1 MNFYIKENNSWVE
14 HDILIAPQLIETFDE
29 SLDNFSCIIK
39 LNNVDTPFEPDTLCK
54 LQLTDKTLLF
64 IVATDEVQ
72 LVSRSSQYYQHNLTL
87 VQNTRLLSKHLV
99 RNSVFS
105 QPARRYERAMYSY
118 YCDSF
123 GDKANTKTSLFN
135 VALDRKRKLEK
146 SQTFKI
152 IINPY
157 VLFNSNYKYNYTS
170 LSQFEY
176 TTDGGATWYSLAEET
191 VHINITLNL
200 YNGEQEFQ
208 FVSVLAKNVI
218 FGQPIYFDLCTVDS
232 NIQSI
237 SFEISFGNNLTIRP
251 IVYNEQYYV
260 TCNLLATLEVKTYY
274 FTMYDI
280 VQTLKKQTKTDLF
293 TVVSNS
299 ELGLLLKDTIAP
311 NLTFTSST
319 LFDCLTEIFR
329 FYDATFTINEEGI
342 LGIEY
347 LNQNRNAITK
357 DFTNKSLTIKEDEY
371 NRGLVNVFENAL
383 IEQEELCI
391 PKNTTLGVVEESNW
405 VLELSHNI
413 QEILSFEF
421 LLPAHSIQGG
431 DTTDTY
437 IDLTNYIVEQELY
450 SQLPQYIDNQQNIT
464 TIRTQYNCFGYS
476 GNRISIGGS
485 FKKWGWGKNEKALDW
500 FYGNWVKIAYYGSNT
515 VSTALS
521 SIEYSEVK
529 VRIKYLSRT
538 NGRLRIENDMT
549 RYKGEM
555 LVNQSQGNVDTNKL
569 GLNILGLS
577 LKLGNPTL
585 SLTQKICSWGDRIIK
600 GDIYTYQNANW
611 LANSVRYT
619 FYNDFIQVSVD
630 FVKNYNALSQR
641 VQVNRE
647 KRLSNISN
655 ELTIKAEENILEYV
669 YVARYDDTSED
680 LYIDRTYLYSFIAA
694 AFGYD
699 YSYST
704 NIDFACIDTYYESG
718 ELIVNNIYMPLLKY
732 AAGNTLCLEMS
743 YNSPI
748 SAGNSTSFNSSNG
761 GYSQSVFYTDDSGW
775 ADKIKFKLCSFTDK
789 SFTYMHPKINNDE
802 KQEICSFDYDF
813 YKRPNEILSLNY
825 QLVFLPFDKEVIIG
839 NALITE
845 NGLLKNLQNKKLYIY
860 YSYSEKYSVFD
871 TKVLGNKVEITE
883 HNIGLGT
890 SSNSLYISLTGNGT
904 WDYTKLKS
912 YAIGDEL
919 GNLYI
924 GFNSLFLLSPQIQVR
939 FYFITKHNRL

>member
-1 MNFYIKENNSWVE
+1 MKFYIKENNSWVE
-14 HDILIAPQLIETFDE
+14 HDILVAPQLIETFDE

-39 LNNVDTPFEPDTLCK
+39 LTNVDTPFEPDTLCK
-54 LQLTDKTLLF
+54 LELTGKTLLF

-72 LVSRSSQYYQHNLTL
+72 LVSRSLQYYQHNLTL

-99 RNSVFS
+99 RNSVFR

-118 YCDSF
+118 YCDGL

-146 SQTFKI
+146 SQTFKV

-176 TTDGGATWYSLAEET
+176 TLDGGATWYSLAEET
-191 VHINITLNL
+191 VHIDITLTL
-200 YNGEQEFQ
+200 YNGEKELQS
-208 FVSVLAKNVI
+208 VSVLAKNVI
-218 FGQPIYFDLCTVDS
+218 FGQPIYFDLDTVDS

-237 SFEISFGNNLTIRP
+237 SFEISFGNNLIIRP
-251 IVYNEQYYV
+251 IVYNEQYYMS
-260 TCNLLATLEVKTYY
+260 CNLLATLEVKTYY

-280 VQTLKKQTKTDLF
+280 VQTLKKQTKTDLY

-299 ELGLLLKDTIAP
+299 DLGLLLKDTIAP

-405 VLELSHNI
+405 VLELSHDI

-450 SQLPQYIDNQQNIT
+450 SQLPQYIDNKQNIT

-485 FKKWGWGKNEKALDW
+485 FKKWGWGKDEKALDW

-515 VSTALS
+515 ISTALS

-555 LVNQSQGNVDTNKL
+555 LVNQSQGYVDTNKL

-585 SLTQKICSWGDRIIK
+585 SLTQKICSWEDRIIK

-669 YVARYDDTSED
+669 YVARYNDTSED

-748 SAGNSTSFNSSNG
+748 SAGNSTLFKENNG

-789 SFTYMHPKINNDE
+789 SFTYTHPKINNDE

-845 NGLLKNLQNKKLYIY
+845 NGLLQNLKNKKLYIY
-860 YSYSEKYSVFD
+860 YSYDEKYSVFD
-871 TKVLGNKVEITE
+871 TKVVGNKVEITSHE
-883 HNIGLGT
+883 IIT
-890 SSNSLYISLTGNGT
+890 SNNSLRMILTGNGT

-912 YAIGDEL
+912 YAVGDEL
-919 GNLYI
+919 GNLYV
-924 GFNSLFLLSPQIQVR
+924 GFNSLFVLSPQIQVR

>member
-1 MNFYIKENNSWVE
+1 MKFYIKENSNWVE
-14 HDILIAPQLIETFDE
+14 HDILVAPQLIETFDE

-39 LNNVDTPFEPDTLCK
+39 LTNVDTPFEPDTLCK
-54 LQLTDKTLLF
+54 LELTDKTLLF

-72 LVSRSSQYYQHNLTL
+72 LVSRSLQYYQHNLTL

-118 YCDSF
+118 LGSYD
-123 GDKANTKTSLFN
+123 ATTPKTYNIVSI
-135 VALDRKRKLEK
+135 ALDRKRKLEK
-146 SQTFKI
+146 TQTFKI
-152 IINPY
+152 VINPY
-157 VLFNSNYKYNYTS
+157 ILFDTNYPYNYTS

-176 TTDGGATWYSLAEET
+176 TLDGGSNWYSFENGS
-191 VHINITLNL
+191 ININ
-200 YNGEQEFQ
+200 
-208 FVSVLAKNVI
+208 VISVLYSGEVKTQLITLAANEVI
-218 FGQPIYFDLCTVDS
+218 FGKPIYVDLTTSDS
-232 NIQSI
+232 NIKTI
-237 SFEISFGNNLTIRP
+237 SVEINFGDFLIRP
-251 IVYNEQYYV
+251 KVFDTNY
-260 TCNLLATLEVKTYY
+260 TTFNLITTLEVKTYY

-329 FYDATFTINEEGI
+329 FYDATFTIDEEGF

-391 PKNTTLGVVEESNW
+391 AKNTTLGKVEENGW
-405 VLELSHNI
+405 VLELSHDI

-421 LLPAHSIQGG
+421 LLPSRS
-431 DTTDTY
+431 TTGEYNDNSY
-437 IDLTNYIVEQELY
+437 IDLTYYVVEQELY
-450 SQLPQYIDNQQNIT
+450 SQLPQYIDNKQNVT
-464 TIRTQYNCFGYS
+464 TTRTQYNCFGYS
-476 GNRISIGGS
+476 GNKISISGAY
-485 FKKWGWGKNEKALDW
+485 KKWGWGQEYKALEY
-500 FYGNWVKIAYYGSNT
+500 FFGNWFQVAYYGVRNNIF
-515 VSTALS
+515 AHE
-521 SIEYSEVK
+521 SIDYSEVK

-555 LVNQSQGNVDTNKL
+555 LVNQSQGYVDTNKL

-585 SLTQKICSWGDRIIK
+585 SLTQKICSWQDRIIK

-669 YVARYDDTSED
+669 YVSRYNDTSED

-694 AFGYD
+694 AFGYN

-748 SAGNSTSFNSSNG
+748 SAGNSTSFGTANS

-789 SFTYMHPKINNDE
+789 SFTYTHPKINDNE

-871 TKVLGNKVEITE
+871 TKVVGNKVEITE
-883 HNIGLGT
+883 HNIGVET

-919 GNLYI
+919 GNLYV
-924 GFNSLFLLSPQIQVR
+924 GFNSLFVLSPQIQVR

>member
-118 YCDSF
+118 FCDQF
-123 GDKANTKTSLFN
+123 GDKANTRASLFN

-146 SQTFKI
+146 TQTFKI
-152 IINPY
+152 VIKPY
-157 VLFNSNYKYNYTS
+157 VLFTNNYKYNYTS

-191 VHINITLNL
+191 VNINITLNL
-200 YNGEQEFQ
+200 YNGEQKFQ
-208 FVSVLAKNVI
+208 LVSVLAKNVV
-218 FGQPIYFDLCTVDS
+218 FGQPIYFDLDTVDS

-237 SFEISFGNNLTIRP
+237 SFEITFGNNLTIRP

-280 VQTLKKQTKTDLF
+280 VQTLKKQTKTDLY

-299 ELGLLLKDTIAP
+299 DLGLLLKDTIAP

-329 FYDATFTINEEGI
+329 FYDATFTIDEEGF

-405 VLELSHNI
+405 VLELSHDI

-421 LLPAHSIQGG
+421 LLPSHSIQGG

-450 SQLPQYIDNQQNIT
+450 SQLPQYIDNKQNIT

-485 FKKWGWGKNEKALDW
+485 FKKWGWGRDEKALDW

-515 VSTALS
+515 ISTALS

-555 LVNQSQGNVDTNKL
+555 LVNQSQGYVDTNKL

-585 SLTQKICSWGDRIIK
+585 SLTQKICSWEDRIIK

-619 FYNDFIQVSVD
+619 FYNNFIQVSVD

-669 YVARYDDTSED
+669 YVARYNDTSED
-680 LYIDRTYLYSFIAA
+680 LYIDRTHLYSFIAA

-699 YSYST
+699 FSYTT

-718 ELIVNNIYMPLLKY
+718 ELIVSNIYMPLLKY

-748 SAGNSTSFNSSNG
+748 SAGNSTAFKEKDG

-789 SFTYMHPKINNDE
+789 SFTYTHPKINDDE

-845 NGLLKNLQNKKLYIY
+845 NGLLKNIQNKKLYIY
-860 YSYSEKYSVFD
+860 YSYDEKYSVFD
-871 TKVLGNKVEITE
+871 TKVLGNKVEITTHE
-883 HNIGLGT
+883 IIT
-890 SSNSLYISLTGNGT
+890 SNNSLRMILTGNGT

-919 GNLYI
+919 GNLYV
-924 GFNSLFLLSPQIQVR
+924 GFNSLFVLSPQIQVR

>member
-1 MNFYIKENNSWVE
+1 MNFYIKENNIWVE
-14 HDILIAPQLIETFDE
+14 HNILVAPQLIETFDE

-39 LNNVDTPFEPDTLCK
+39 LTNVDTPFEPDTLCK
-54 LQLTDKTLLF
+54 LELTDKTLLF

-72 LVSRSSQYYQHNLTL
+72 LISRSSQYYQHNLTL

-118 YCDSF
+118 YCDGL
-123 GDKANTKTSLFN
+123 GDKANTRASLFN

-146 SQTFKI
+146 SQTFKV

-191 VHINITLNL
+191 VHINITLTL

-218 FGQPIYFDLCTVDS
+218 FGQPIYFDLDTVDS

-237 SFEISFGNNLTIRP
+237 SFEISFGNNLIIRP
-251 IVYNEQYYV
+251 IVYNEQYYMS
-260 TCNLLATLEVKTYY
+260 CNLLATLEVKTYY

-280 VQTLKKQTKTDLF
+280 VQTLKKQTKTDLY

-391 PKNTTLGVVEESNW
+391 PKNTTLGVVEENNW
-405 VLELSHNI
+405 VLELSHDI

-437 IDLTNYIVEQELY
+437 IDLTNYVVEQELY
-450 SQLPQYIDNQQNIT
+450 SQLPQYIDNKQNIT

-476 GNRISIGGS
+476 GNKISIGGS
-485 FKKWGWGKNEKALDW
+485 FKKWGWGRDEKALDW
-500 FYGNWVKIAYYGSNT
+500 FYGNWVKLAYYGSNT
-515 VSTALS
+515 ISTALS

-529 VRIKYLSRT
+529 VRVKYLSRT

-555 LVNQSQGNVDTNKL
+555 LVNQSQGYVDTNKL

-585 SLTQKICSWGDRIIK
+585 SLTQKICSWQDRIIK

-669 YVARYDDTSED
+669 YVARYNDTSED

-704 NIDFACIDTYYESG
+704 NIDFACIDTFYESG
-718 ELIVNNIYMPLLKY
+718 ESIVSNIYMPLLKY

-748 SAGNSTSFNSSNG
+748 SAGNSTAFKEKDG

-789 SFTYMHPKINNDE
+789 SFTYTHPKINNDE

-860 YSYSEKYSVFD
+860 YSYDEKYSVFD
-871 TKVLGNKVEITE
+871 TKVLGNKVEITT
-883 HNIGLGT
+883 HDITT
-890 SSNSLYISLTGNGT
+890 SNNSLYMTLTGDGT

-919 GNLYI
+919 GNLYV
-924 GFNSLFLLSPQIQVR
+924 GFNSLFVLSPQIQVR

>member
-1 MNFYIKENNSWVE
+1 MKFYIKENNSWVE

-39 LNNVDTPFEPDTLCK
+39 LTNVDTPFEPDTLCK
-54 LQLTDKTLLF
+54 LELTDKTLLF

-72 LVSRSSQYYQHNLTL
+72 LISRSSQYYQHNLTL

-118 YCDSF
+118 YCDGL

-146 SQTFKI
+146 NQTFKV

-191 VHINITLNL
+191 VNINITLNL
-200 YNGEQEFQ
+200 YNGEKEFQ
-208 FVSVLAKNVI
+208 SVSVLAKNVI
-218 FGQPIYFDLCTVDS
+218 FGQPIYFDLSTVDS
-232 NIQSI
+232 NIKSI

-280 VQTLKKQTKTDLF
+280 VQTLKKQTKTDLYI
-293 TVVSNS
+293 VVSNS

-342 LGIEY
+342 LDIEY

-405 VLELSHNI
+405 VLELSHDI

-421 LLPAHSIQGG
+421 LLPAHSIKGG

-450 SQLPQYIDNQQNIT
+450 SQLPQYIDNKQNIT

-485 FKKWGWGKNEKALDW
+485 FKKWGWGKDEKALDW
-500 FYGNWVKIAYYGSNT
+500 FYGNWVKIAYYGAVNE
-515 VSTALS
+515 TALS

-555 LVNQSQGNVDTNKL
+555 LVNQSQGYVDTNKL

-669 YVARYDDTSED
+669 YVARYNDTSED

-699 YSYST
+699 FSYST

-775 ADKIKFKLCSFTDK
+775 ADKIKFKLCSFTNK
-789 SFTYMHPKINNDE
+789 SFTYTHPKINNDE

-871 TKVLGNKVEITE
+871 TKVLGSNKVEITSHE
-883 HNIGLGT
+883 IIT
-890 SSNSLYISLTGNGT
+890 SNNSLRFILTGDGV
-904 WDYTKLKS
+904 WDYTRLKS

-924 GFNSLFLLSPQIQVR
+924 GFNSLFVSSPQIQAR

>member
-1 MNFYIKENNSWVE
+1 MKFYIKENGSWVE
-14 HDILIAPQLIETFDE
+14 HNILVAPQLIETFDE

-39 LNNVDTPFEPDTLCK
+39 LTNVDTPFEPDTLCK

-72 LVSRSSQYYQHNLTL
+72 LISRSSQYYQHNLTL

-105 QPARRYERAMYSY
+105 QPARRYERAMYGY
-118 YCDSF
+118 YCDGF
-123 GDKANTKTSLFN
+123 GDKANIRASLFN

-146 SQTFKI
+146 SQTFKV

-191 VHINITLNL
+191 VHIDITLTL
-200 YNGEQEFQ
+200 YSGEKKYQ

-218 FGQPIYFDLCTVDS
+218 FGQPIYVDLTTSDS

-237 SFEISFGNNLTIRP
+237 SFEISFGNNLIIRP
-251 IVYNEQYYV
+251 IVYNEQYYMS
-260 TCNLLATLEVKTYY
+260 CNLLATLEVKTYY

-280 VQTLKKQTKTDLF
+280 IQTLKKQTKTDLF

-329 FYDATFTINEEGI
+329 FYDATFTIDEEGF

-450 SQLPQYIDNQQNIT
+450 SQLPQYIDNKQNIT

-485 FKKWGWGKNEKALDW
+485 FKKWGWGKDEKALDW
-500 FYGNWVKIAYYGSNT
+500 FYGNWVKLAYYGSNT

-555 LVNQSQGNVDTNKL
+555 LVNQSQGYVDTNKL

-585 SLTQKICSWGDRIIK
+585 SLTQKICSWQDRIIK

-669 YVARYDDTSED
+669 YVSRYNDTSED

-694 AFGYD
+694 AFGYN

-748 SAGNSTSFNSSNG
+748 SAGNSTSFGTANS

-789 SFTYMHPKINNDE
+789 SFTYTHPKINNDE

-860 YSYSEKYSVFD
+860 YSYDEKYSVFD
-871 TKVLGNKVEITE
+871 TKVVGNKVEITE
-883 HNIGLGT
+883 HNIGVET

-924 GFNSLFLLSPQIQVR
+924 GFNSLFVLSPQIQVR

>member
-1 MNFYIKENNSWVE
+1 MKFYIKENASWVE
-14 HDILIAPQLIETFDE
+14 HDILVAPQLIETFDE

-39 LNNVDTPFEPDTLCK
+39 LTNVDTPFEPDTLCK

-64 IVATDEVQ
+64 IIATDEVQ
-72 LVSRSSQYYQHNLTL
+72 LISRSLQYYQHNLTL

-105 QPARRYERAMYSY
+105 QPARRYERAMYGY
-118 YCDSF
+118 YCDMF

-146 SQTFKI
+146 SQTFKV

-157 VLFNSNYKYNYTS
+157 VLFNDNYKYNYTS

-191 VHINITLNL
+191 VHINITLTL
-200 YNGEQEFQ
+200 YNGEKEFQ

-218 FGQPIYFDLCTVDS
+218 FGQPIYFDLDTVDS

-251 IVYNEQYYV
+251 IVYNEQYCV
-260 TCNLLATLEVKTYY
+260 SCNLLTTLEVKTYY

-280 VQTLKKQTKTDLF
+280 VQTLKKQTKTDLY

-329 FYDATFTINEEGI
+329 FYDATFTINEEGF

-371 NRGLVNVFENAL
+371 NCGLVNVFENAL

-405 VLELSHNI
+405 VLELSHDI

-421 LLPAHSIQGG
+421 LLPAHSITGG

-450 SQLPQYIDNQQNIT
+450 SQLPQYIDNKQNIT
-464 TIRTQYNCFGYS
+464 TVRTQYNCFGYS

-485 FKKWGWGKNEKALDW
+485 FKKWGWGKDEKALDW
-500 FYGNWVKIAYYGSNT
+500 FYGNWVKIAYYGGNT

-555 LVNQSQGNVDTNKL
+555 LVNQSQGYVDTNKL

-585 SLTQKICSWGDRIIK
+585 SLTQKICSWEDRIIK

-669 YVARYDDTSED
+669 YVARYNDTSED

-748 SAGNSTSFNSSNG
+748 SAGNSTSFGTANS

-789 SFTYMHPKINNDE
+789 SFTYTHPKINNDE

-845 NGLLKNLQNKKLYIY
+845 NGLLKNIQNKKLYIY

-883 HNIGLGT
+883 HSITT
-890 SSNSLYISLTGNGT
+890 SNNSLSMILTGNGT

-924 GFNSLFLLSPQIQVR
+924 GFNSLFILSPQIQVR

>member
-1 MNFYIKENNSWVE
+1 MKFYIKENANWVE

-72 LVSRSSQYYQHNLTL
+72 LISRSSQYYQHNLTL

-105 QPARRYERAMYSY
+105 QPARRYERAMYGY
-118 YCDSF
+118 YCDGF
-123 GDKANTKTSLFN
+123 GDKANTKASLFN

-146 SQTFKI
+146 SQTFKV

-176 TTDGGATWYSLAEET
+176 TTDGGETWYSLAEET
-191 VHINITLNL
+191 VHIDITLTL
-200 YNGEQEFQ
+200 YNGEKEFQ

-218 FGQPIYFDLCTVDS
+218 FGQPIYFDLSTVDS

-237 SFEISFGNNLTIRP
+237 SFEISFGNNLIIRP
-251 IVYNEQYYV
+251 IVYNEQYYMS
-260 TCNLLATLEVKTYY
+260 CNLLATLEVKTYY

-280 VQTLKKQTKTDLF
+280 VQTLKKQTKTDLY

-329 FYDATFTINEEGI
+329 FYDATFTIDEEGF

-405 VLELSHNI
+405 VLELSHDI

-421 LLPAHSIQGG
+421 LLPSHSILGG

-450 SQLPQYIDNQQNIT
+450 SQLPQYINNKQNVT
-464 TIRTQYNCFGYS
+464 TTRTQYNCFGYS
-476 GNRISIGGS
+476 GNKISIGGS
-485 FKKWGWGKNEKALDW
+485 FKKWGWGKDEKALDW
-500 FYGNWVKIAYYGSNT
+500 FYGNWVKLAYYSSNT
-515 VSTALS
+515 ISTALS

-529 VRIKYLSRT
+529 VRVKYLSRT

-555 LVNQSQGNVDTNKL
+555 LVNQSQGYVDTNKL

-585 SLTQKICSWGDRIIK
+585 SLTQKICSWEDRIIK

-669 YVARYDDTSED
+669 YVARYNDTSED
-680 LYIDRTYLYSFIAA
+680 LYIDRTHLYSFIAA

-699 YSYST
+699 FSYST

-748 SAGNSTSFNSSNG
+748 SAGNSTLFKENNG

-789 SFTYMHPKINNDE
+789 SFTYTHPKINDNE

-871 TKVLGNKVEITE
+871 TKVLGSNKVEITSHE
-883 HNIGLGT
+883 IIT
-890 SSNSLYISLTGNGT
+890 SNNSLCFILTGDGT

-919 GNLYI
+919 GNLYV
-924 GFNSLFLLSPQIQVR
+924 GFNSLFVLSPQIQVR